1 MGKALIIVLLACGA
15 MGCATT
21 EYGER
26 AKYAGVRCEDGKRA
40 LYAFQKCR
48 PPASASDPG
57 AAAGTQPEKK
67 DSGGPSM

>member
-1 MGKALIIVLLACGA
+1 MRKALIVVCLACVA

-26 AKYAGVRCEDGKRA
+26 AKYAGVRCENGKRA

-48 PPASASDPG
+48 PPASASEDSESG
-57 AAAGTQPEKK
+57 AGENDDSAGPPT
-67 DSGGPSM
+67 

>member
-1 MGKALIIVLLACGA
+1 MRKALIVVCLACVA
-15 MGCATT
+15 VGCATT

-48 PPASASDPG
+48 PPTS
-57 AAAGTQPEKK
+57 TPE
-67 DSGGPSM
+67 DSEFDEYEEGGSVEPSS

>member
-1 MGKALIIVLLACGA
+1 MRQALIIVLLACGA

-48 PPASASDPG
+48 PPASASAESESEVD
-57 AAAGTQPEKK
+57 END
-67 DSGGPSM
+67 DSVGPST

>member
-1 MGKALIIVLLACGA
+1 MRKALIVVCFACVA

-48 PPASASDPG
+48 PPTSTSG
-57 AAAGTQPEKK
+57 
-67 DSGGPSM
+67 DSEFVEYEDGDSVEPST

>member
-1 MGKALIIVLLACGA
+1 MRKALIVVCLACVA

-48 PPASASDPG
+48 PPTSTPEDSESDEN
-57 AAAGTQPEKK
+57 QDD
-67 DSGGPSM
+67 DSTEPST